1 VSTQTVLVDVS
12 VLVALAEP
20 NRLRIVELLADGPR
34 TVGEIA
40 SALELRQPQVTKHLQ
55 TLERAGL
62 VEIRPLGRRRVC
74 ALRRP
79 ALGQLGRWAAK
90 LAVSSPDDDTLARY
104 SAAVAAADPSPVT
117 VHHTV
122 PADRTAVWRAFTE
135 PALASRWWHPR
146 HFTIERFRL
155 DPRVG
160 GTLELVLREG
170 DGSEHHASGRVHALD
185 PPRLLSFT
193 LDPSDSD
200 GRALF
205 TARHDVRLT
214 TVDGRTEV
222 ELTVTPADVRAG
234 AEAALGGLRI
244 GWEQQLDNLAALATQ
259 DGLDDSPPH
268 GAHGAAT
275 EGTSG
280 TVPRAGRGVFP

>member
-1 VSTQTVLVDVS
+1 MSRQTVLVDVS
-12 VLVALAEP
+12 VLAALAEP
-20 NRLRIVELLADGPR
+20 NRLRIVELLADAPR

-62 VEIRPLGRRRVC
+62 VDVHPLGRRRVC

-79 ALGQLGRWAAK
+79 ALSLLARWAAQ
-90 LAVSSPDDDTLARY
+90 LAVSGPDDTALARY
-104 SAAVAAADPSPVT
+104 GAAVAAADPSPVT
-117 VHHTV
+117 VRRTV
-122 PADRTAVWRAFTE
+122 PADRAAVWRAFTE

-146 HFTIERFRL
+146 QFTVGRFRL

-170 DGSEHHASGRVHALD
+170 DGNEHHASGRVHALD

-193 LDPSDSD
+193 LDPTDPD
-200 GRALF
+200 GRTLF

-214 TVDGRTEV
+214 TVDGATEV

-234 AEAALGGLRI
+234 AEAALAGLGI
-244 GWEQQLDNLAALATQ
+244 GWEQLLANLTALATE
-259 DGLDDSPPH
+259 DGFDDPAPP
-268 GAHGAAT
+268 GA
-275 EGTSG
+275 
-280 TVPRAGRGVFP
+280 RARDRGHLGNRPSC